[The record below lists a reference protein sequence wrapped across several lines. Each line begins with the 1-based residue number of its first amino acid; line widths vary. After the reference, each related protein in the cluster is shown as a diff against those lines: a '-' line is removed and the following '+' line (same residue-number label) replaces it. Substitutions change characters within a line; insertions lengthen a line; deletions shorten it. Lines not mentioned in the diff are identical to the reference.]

1 MLGCGGRPPL
11 RFAMRASRSRS
22 VARCTSRCAVLRD
35 GQWSAL
41 NEVRFYANDLRVTEI
56 NYQPHAANLVAGM
69 GEAGVDASQFEFVE
83 LANTGSQPLDLSGVR
98 FASGI
103 EFVFADNTLLGP
115 GQRTVVVANPA
126 AFQSRYGAAV
136 AVAGQFAG
144 DLANDGER
152 IELRDKDANA
162 LVSLDYGVDD
172 PWPRCAAGVG
182 SSLEAI
188 DPLGRS
194 QTRPT
199 GGRALGW
206 EARRGRPAW
215 CRGADYVQR
224 IIGSCDA
231 AAGR

>member
-1 MLGCGGRPPL
+1 MLH
-11 RFAMRASRSRS
+11 
-22 VARCTSRCAVLRD
+22 D

-41 NEVRFYANDLRVTEI
+41 NEARFYANDLRVTEI

-98 FASGI
+98 FTRGI

-172 PWPRCAAGVG
+172 PWPRRAAGAG
-182 SSLEAI
+182 SSLEVI
-188 DPLGRS
+188 DPLGS
-194 QTRPT
+194 IT
-199 GGRALGW
+199 
-206 EARRGRPAW
+206 
-215 CRGADYVQR
+215 
-224 IIGSCDA
+224 DA
-231 AAGR
+231 ANWRPSTRLGGSPGQAGLRPRGGLRSTNYWLMRRSRGEIKSNCATRRVSRSIWAAGT